1 MRLARTILTVFVAIS
16 VAMIPLSAGMAV
28 AKPHDVSFGTH
39 QGDCCPNKKPC
50 EKKADDCGSLA
61 CVLKCL
67 GSSVF
72 LASSIVLQ
80 SAPGAKPTLV
90 LAYAGLDSNPTAP
103 PLPPP
108 RV

>member
-1 MRLARTILTVFVAIS
+1 MRLARTVLTVFVALA
-16 VAMIPLSAGMAV
+16 VAMVPLSAGMAV
-28 AKPHDVSFGTH
+28 AKSHDVSMGAHGT
-39 QGDCCPNKKPC
+39 DCCPHKKPC
-50 EKKADDCGSLA
+50 EKKADDCDSIA

-67 GSSVF
+67 GSSAF
-72 LASSIVLQ
+72 LASGIVLK
-80 SAPGAKPTLV
+80 SVPPAKPTQA